1 MQPEESGG
9 RPDPARSNVR
19 DGRDRLTVIALAVLS
34 ALFFTVALAYGLG
47 SGLLIGGGDGE
58 REAADRDGRKLP
70 REWATMI
77 PLRPLGPEL
86 DSDPDASEAAGARED
101 STGSERDA
109 PAGASARPTALA
121 PAAARPA
128 VVRAPRVRPAVVLTL
143 PRRAPILSRVV
154 RRRLPDLVDL
164 TPSDRD
170 LPDLPDPDDVDLV
183 PDIDVLPGGVRI
195 PPILPGGVQI
205 PPILPGGVQIPPI
218 DPFPGGVSN
227 PPIDP
232 VPGGG
237 LPFPGGGLPLPSGPL
252 GTLPPPV
259 LLSVASFEPLDAIA
273 RRREAGDLDRAT
285 DQALGTGRS
294 ATAAERAGDRDRRGG
309 DTAGK
314 SLRADRGAERRSAGP
329 VTVARASAGPS
340 GPGDRRQPKREGS
353 RSSAPNTAEPQQQRG
368 GSEPCPDRPGEP
380 VVSEDA
386 PQDCGEQT
394 EAGESTDAPTDPDGD
409 REEIDDSRAGSTP
422 RREQR
427 PARRSQARNLRAEPP
442 SRLSSL
448 P

>member
-1 MQPEESGG
+1 M
-9 RPDPARSNVR
+9 
-19 DGRDRLTVIALAVLS
+19 
-34 ALFFTVALAYGLG
+34 G

-58 REAADRDGRKLP
+58 REAADRDGRQLP

-86 DSDPDASEAAGARED
+86 DSDPDTSEAAGARED

-109 PAGASARPTALA
+109 PAGSPGRPAVLAL
-121 PAAARPA
+121 AAARPA
-128 VVRAPRVRPAVVLTL
+128 AVRAPRVRPAVVLTL
-143 PRRAPILSRVV
+143 PRRAPILRRVV

-170 LPDLPDPDDVDLV
+170 LPDLPDPDEVDLV

-237 LPFPGGGLPLPSGPL
+237 LPLPGGGLRLPSDPL

-273 RRREAGDLDRAT
+273 RRREAGDLDQAT
-285 DQALGTGRS
+285 DRALDPGRS

-309 DTAGK
+309 ETAGK
-314 SLRADRGAERRSAGP
+314 SLRAARRAERRSPERPA
-329 VTVARASAGPS
+329 TVARTSTGPS

-368 GSEPCPDRPGEP
+368 GSEPCPDRPEET

-386 PQDCGEQT
+386 QQDCGEQT
-394 EAGESTDAPTDPDGD
+394 EAGGSTDAPTEPDGD
-409 REEIDDSRAGSTP
+409 REEIDDSRAVSTG

-427 PARRSQARNLRAEPP
+427 PARSQAEPA
-442 SRLSSL
+442 R
-448 P
+448 